1 MIMKIKIS
9 TIMNNNNKPIAIYS
23 SNKTVTILP
32 QEVITAITTIM
43 TKMIFSMSFLIN
55 HPTAQDNNLQIIK
68 TTLII
73 VQGTILNLI
82 LAIF

>member
-1 MIMKIKIS
+1 MRIKTS
-9 TIMNNNNKPIAIYS
+9 TMMNNNKPIAIYS
-23 SNKTVTILP
+23 RNKIATILP

-55 HPTAQDNNLQIIK
+55 HPTAQDNNLQLIK

-73 VQGTILNLI
+73 VQETILNPI
-82 LAIF
+82 LVIF